1 MSTLKKRKIDWSI
14 SSFCHRSITQ
24 TLQLEPSQVSPV
36 HTLKILATTF
46 CRKDCVWWLSF
57 FLFWDYSQ
65 RPATECQHIFF
76 EISIFQ
82 PSSAVLTQP
91 TSFVLCAKKKGSSTE
106 NALCNWLDHPH
117 NSDHL
122 QKMLL
127 CWTVLFA
134 TCRLIHI
141 IQIICKKCQ
150 FKWAL
155 LHFTLAHYAT

>member
-117 NSDHL
+117 NRIKKVAELDCPLCNLPAHPDNPDHL
-122 QKMLL
+122 QKMP
-127 CWTVLFA
+127 
-134 TCRLIHI
+134 I
-141 IQIICKKCQ
+141 
-150 FKWAL
+150 
-155 LHFTLAHYAT
+155 